1 MKSTVKFTRASFLPW
16 QYHAAM
22 VLDARLRKLA
32 GGISASKAARALARS
47 KSQTATLSDLE
58 RQQAEEFDAT
68 IEAMFLMAAVDG
80 EVSPEEI
87 GQLEASIAALVDMEV
102 AHDLKLRD
110 TLAHL
115 NAKLAAEGWRA
126 RLDDVARRLPT
137 DDGKAFAFRLAAGV
151 AFVDDEVAHAEAA
164 AIEAFAATLSLSTEE
179 SQQIL
184 RDVHEE
190 LFGG

>member
-1 MKSTVKFTRASFLPW
+1 MTSTVKFPRASFLRW
-16 QYHAAM
+16 KYDAAM

-47 KSQTATLSDLE
+47 KSQNETLTDLE
-58 RQQAEEFDAT
+58 RQQAQEFDAT

-80 EVSPEEI
+80 EISTEEI
-87 GQLEASIAALVDMEV
+87 GQLEASIAALVDMDV

-115 NAKLAAEGWRA
+115 NAKLEADGWRA
-126 RLDDVARRLPT
+126 RLDAVARRLPT

-164 AIEAFAATLSLSTEE
+164 AIEAFAATLGLSTED